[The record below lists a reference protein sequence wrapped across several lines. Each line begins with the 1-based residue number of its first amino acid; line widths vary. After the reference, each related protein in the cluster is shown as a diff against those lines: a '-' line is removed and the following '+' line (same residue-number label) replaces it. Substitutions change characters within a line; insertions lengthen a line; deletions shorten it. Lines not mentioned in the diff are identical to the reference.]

1 MLTKT
6 PAFRLAAGAA
16 ALFAAGCSSNMMMG
30 SSPAPAMMSGGAL
43 VAPSGMT
50 LYTFDKDVDAG
61 KSNCNGPCATL
72 WPPLMASATDKPTGA
87 YTIIKRDDGSMQ
99 WAYKGKPVYTY
110 KDDKKAGDRSGDNFK
125 DNWHII
131 TQ

>member
-1 MLTKT
+1 MFNKTLTIV
-6 PAFRLAAGAA
+6 ASAAT
-16 ALFAAGCSSNMMMG
+16 ALFAAGCSNMM
-30 SSPAPAMMSGGAL
+30 SAPAAPAMMSGGAL

-61 KSNCNGPCATL
+61 KSSCNGPCATL
-72 WPPLMASATDKPTGA
+72 WPPLMASPTDKATGP
-87 YTIIKRDDGSMQ
+87 YTMVKRDDGTMQ
-99 WAYKGKPVYTY
+99 WAYKGKPVYMY
-110 KDDKKAGDRSGDNFK
+110 KSDMKAGDRMGDNFK